1 MEFLFSLK
9 HNQYVAQRSKII
21 TYESS
26 ENKDKISIQSKLD
39 SIQFVYKMNFYNLVN
54 IKTLNLNLVP
64 LFKSNQTNKST
75 LLSSNSDEYCLSE
88 VSCRARIYCI
98 HCAQHET
105 KQNGNLCWPILAA
118 PCLTY
123 VWDAD
128 SFSFFCSLLSVLF
141 VLIVR
146 GKLGYG

>member
-9 HNQYVAQRSKII
+9 HNQYIAQRSKII

-26 ENKDKISIQSKLD
+26 ENKDKISMQSKLD

-54 IKTLNLNLVP
+54 IKTLNLNLGP

-88 VSCRARIYCI
+88 VICRARIYCI